1 MAATVVSVSFTSTFS
16 IATPLFFMK
25 NATRTPRV
33 ILVSIAFGGFASLG
47 ESVLFGGRVDYILS
61 TT

>member
-1 MAATVVSVSFTSTFS
+1 
-16 IATPLFFMK
+16 MK